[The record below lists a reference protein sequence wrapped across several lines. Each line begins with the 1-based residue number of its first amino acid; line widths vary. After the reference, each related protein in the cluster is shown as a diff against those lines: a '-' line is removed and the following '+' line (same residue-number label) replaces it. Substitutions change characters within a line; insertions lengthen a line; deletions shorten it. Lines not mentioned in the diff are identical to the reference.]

1 MFTVIAVL
9 CGVAGVWVAMGGG
22 PGARLRPPP
31 APRAPLPG
39 RLLVLSAAGAGA
51 VALAGALF
59 GVLGAV
65 VAAVAGAVWWTRVRG
80 REREGRIGPTGDVP
94 VVIGLIAA
102 GMRAGAPLPSCL
114 AAVARAAPGRLG
126 EELASVAERL
136 RLGADPGAAWAEA
149 SGTLP
154 EPLVAVGRDLA
165 RAADTGAPVADLL
178 DRHVSDLHRE
188 LRSRAAARVERL
200 GVLVVMPLALC
211 FLPSFLLVGVV
222 PMVADLLSRALG
234 G

>member
-1 MFTVIAVL
+1 MFAVVAVV
-9 CGVAGVWVAMGGG
+9 CGVAGVWVALGGG

-31 APRAPLPG
+31 APKAPFPG
-39 RLLVLSAAGAGA
+39 RLLVVPTAGAGA
-51 VALAGALF
+51 VAVAGALF
-59 GVLGAV
+59 GVLGAIVAV
-65 VAAVAGAVWWTRVRG
+65 VVGAVWWMRVRG
-80 REREGRIGPTGDVP
+80 RSRDERIGLTGDVP

-136 RLGADPGAAWAEA
+136 RLGADPGAAWAGA
-149 SGTLP
+149 AGVLP
-154 EPLVAVGRDLA
+154 EPLVAAGRDLA

-178 DRHVSDLHRE
+178 DRHVSDLRRE
-188 LRSRAAARVERL
+188 LRSEAAARVERL

-222 PMVADLLSRALG
+222 PMVVDLLSRALG
-234 G
+234 R

>member
-1 MFTVIAVL
+1 MFGVIAVV
-9 CGVAGVWVAMGGG
+9 CGAVGVWVAMGGG
-22 PGARLRPPP
+22 PGNRLRPPP
-31 APRAPLPG
+31 VPRAPFPK
-39 RLLVLSAAGAGA
+39 RLLAVLAAGAGA

-65 VAAVAGAVWWTRVRG
+65 VAAVAGSVWWARVRG
-80 REREGRIGPTGDVP
+80 RGRGGRIALTGDVP

-114 AAVARAAPGRLG
+114 AAVARAAPGGLG
-126 EELASVAERL
+126 TELASVAERL

-149 SGTLP
+149 SGVLP
-154 EPLVAVGRDLA
+154 EPLVAAGRDLA

-178 DRHVSDLHRE
+178 DRHVSDLRRE

-222 PMVADLLSRALG
+222 PMVVDLLSRALG
-234 G
+234 R